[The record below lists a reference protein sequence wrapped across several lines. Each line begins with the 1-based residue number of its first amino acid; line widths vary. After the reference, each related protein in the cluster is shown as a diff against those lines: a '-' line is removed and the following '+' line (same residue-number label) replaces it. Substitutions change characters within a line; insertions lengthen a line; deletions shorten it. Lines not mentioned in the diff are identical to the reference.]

1 MMEMSN
7 YLIFKSDSRFYD
19 DKNFPYGFDRAGIF
33 TRAEVEL
40 LHDCGRVLEA
50 LELGTQPPLGEEQE
64 RFVKV
69 CNGQEVA
76 ESSVEKT
83 WMKYRITTSVE
94 KLKVSCHSST
104 PFIDAYS
111 GGLDDLL

>member
-1 MMEMSN
+1 MSS

-69 CNGQEVA
+69 CNGLEVA

-83 WMKYRITTSVE
+83 WMKYRMTTSVE

-104 PFIDAYS
+104 PLAES
-111 GGLDDLL
+111 HSESMDDIL